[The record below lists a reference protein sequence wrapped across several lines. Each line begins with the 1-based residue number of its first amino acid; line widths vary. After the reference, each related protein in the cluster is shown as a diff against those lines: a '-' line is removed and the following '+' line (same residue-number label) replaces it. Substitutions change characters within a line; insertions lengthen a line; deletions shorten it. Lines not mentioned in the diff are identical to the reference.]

1 MKNIATMIKFSE
13 LESVSNIED
22 NYSSTLVIILFS
34 LQLKRKTIIFF
45 CQSNW
50 I

>member
-1 MKNIATMIKFSE
+1 MIKFSE

-45 CQSNW
+45 YQSNL

>member
-1 MKNIATMIKFSE
+1 MENIATMIKFSE

-34 LQLKRKTIIFF
+34 LKLKRKTIIFF

>member
-1 MKNIATMIKFSE
+1 MIKFSE

-34 LQLKRKTIIFF
+34 VQLKRKTIICF